1 MRHYLQKLP
10 ISKMVNWSRV
20 APNCHNKRQEDN
32 ADCGKILLMI
42 THYERSDIIHIMNM
56 NRLTL
61 SDSDTAELCFNGRVK
76 DINYQITIL
85 VVEDL
90 PQVYIKQNGEVVF
103 NTTVKSVD
111 DLKIFLEERLYKYLE
126 V

>member
-1 MRHYLQKLP
+1 M
-10 ISKMVNWSRV
+10 M
-20 APNCHNKRQEDN
+20 
-32 ADCGKILLMI
+32 
-42 THYERSDIIHIMNM
+42 TTYERSDIIHIMKM

-61 SDSDTAELCFNGRVK
+61 SDSDTAHLEFSGQVK
-76 DINYQITIL
+76 GKNYQITIL

-90 PQVYIKQNGEVVF
+90 PQIFIKRDGEVIYSE
-103 NTTVKSVD
+103 TIKSID

>member
-1 MRHYLQKLP
+1 M
-10 ISKMVNWSRV
+10 M
-20 APNCHNKRQEDN
+20 
-32 ADCGKILLMI
+32 
-42 THYERSDIIHIMNM
+42 TTYERSDIIHIMKM

-61 SDSDTAELCFNGRVK
+61 SDSDTAQLEFSGQVRGK
-76 DINYQITIL
+76 NYRITIL

-90 PQVYIKQNGEVVF
+90 PRISIEQNGGVVF
-103 NTTVKSVD
+103 NDTVKSID

>member
-1 MRHYLQKLP
+1 M
-10 ISKMVNWSRV
+10 M
-20 APNCHNKRQEDN
+20 
-32 ADCGKILLMI
+32 
-42 THYERSDIIHIMNM
+42 TTYERSDIIHIMKM

-61 SDSDTAELCFNGRVK
+61 SDSDTAQMEFSCQVK
-76 DINYQITIL
+76 EKNYRITIL

-90 PQVYIKQNGEVVF
+90 PQIFIKRDGEVIYSE
-103 NTTVKSVD
+103 TIKSID